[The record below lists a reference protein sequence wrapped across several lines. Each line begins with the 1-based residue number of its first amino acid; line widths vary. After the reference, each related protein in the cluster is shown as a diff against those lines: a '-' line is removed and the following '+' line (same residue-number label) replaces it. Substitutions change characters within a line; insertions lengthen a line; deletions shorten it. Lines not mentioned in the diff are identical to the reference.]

1 MTTQTVRIVKAS
13 PADPRVLALMDAQQ
27 AELRELYVDT
37 TEVTEAFD
45 PQSLSGAGCVLLAA
59 AREDGTLVGCG
70 ALKRWDAAS
79 AEVKRMYVTPDARG
93 SGAARALLDALVA
106 RGRAHGYARLVLETG
121 DRQHAAIALYVR
133 AGFRRVP
140 NFGVYVGVEDSLCFE
155 LPLA

>member
-1 MTTQTVRIVKAS
+1 MTTQTVRIVEDS

-27 AELRELYVDT
+27 AELRRLYADI

-45 PQSLSGAGCVLLAA
+45 PASLAGTGCALVAA
-59 AREDGTLVGCG
+59 ERGGMLIGCG
-70 ALKRWDAAS
+70 ALNRWDAAS

-93 SGAARALLDALVA
+93 SGAARALLDALIA
-106 RGRAHGYARLVLETG
+106 RGRAHGYAWLVLETG

-133 AGFRRVP
+133 AGFRRIP
-140 NFGVYVGVEDSLCFE
+140 NFGVYVGVENSLCFE

>member
-93 SGAARALLDALVA
+93 SGR
-106 RGRAHGYARLVLETG
+106 RGRCWTPWSRGVGRTG
-121 DRQHAAIALYVR
+121 TRGWCWRPAT
-133 AGFRRVP
+133 GSTP
-140 NFGVYVGVEDSLCFE
+140 
-155 LPLA
+155 P